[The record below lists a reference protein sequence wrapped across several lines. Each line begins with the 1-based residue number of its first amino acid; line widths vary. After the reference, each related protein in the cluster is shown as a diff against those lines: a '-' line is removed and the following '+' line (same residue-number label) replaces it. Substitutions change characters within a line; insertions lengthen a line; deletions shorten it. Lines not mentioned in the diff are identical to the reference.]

1 MIAIR
6 NEAVKSRRASAGSTL
21 ARMLESRAS
30 TWKVMP
36 HDHAH
41 DHHHDDDH
49 GDRGHDDHG
58 HSHAHAHAGNE
69 RSVGI
74 AAALTG
80 GFMIAEIVGGI
91 LAGSLALLADAGH
104 MLTDFA
110 SLALAWLGF
119 RLTRRP
125 ADWRRTYG
133 FDRFAV
139 LVAFV
144 NGIALFAI
152 AVWICVEAAR
162 RFTAPVE
169 VLGGPMLWIAALGLA
184 VNVLVFLILR
194 SGDHDNL
201 NIRAAV
207 LHVIGDLLGSV
218 AAVVAALVIIAT
230 GWTPIDP
237 LLSMLVALIILRS
250 AWRVVADSGHIL
262 LEGTP
267 RGFDSRA
274 VQDDLRAALPFV
286 LDVHHVHAW
295 SISQERPM
303 VTLHASIAEDTN
315 SAHAVREIKR
325 MLAKHFRITH
335 ATVEIEYGAC
345 GDDGGAHR
353 AC

>member
-1 MIAIR
+1 MIPVDGRVGQFAR
-6 NEAVKSRRASAGSTL
+6 ATMRR
-21 ARMLESRAS
+21 
-30 TWKVMP
+30 VQ
-36 HDHAH
+36 
-41 DHHHDDDH
+41 
-49 GDRGHDDHG
+49 
-58 HSHAHAHAGNE
+58 HSHAHTDEHDHDHEGHGHAHGHHHTANE
-69 RSVGI
+69 RSVGL
-74 AAALTG
+74 AGLLTG
-80 GFMIAEIVGGI
+80 GFMFAEIVGG
-91 LAGSLALLADAGH
+91 LFAGSLALLADAGH

-152 AVWICVEAAR
+152 AAWIVSEAVQR
-162 RFTAPVE
+162 LSSPIE
-169 VLGGPMLWIAALGLA
+169 VRGAPMLWIATAGLA
-184 VNVLVFLILR
+184 VNVLSFFVLR
-194 SGDHDNL
+194 SGDRDNL

-218 AAVVAALVIIAT
+218 AAVVAALVILYT
-230 GWTPIDP
+230 GWMPIDP
-237 LLSMLVALIILRS
+237 LLSIVVALIILRS

-262 LEGTP
+262 LEGSP
-267 RGFDSRA
+267 PDVDSRA
-274 VQDDLRAALPFV
+274 LRDRLRSALPFV

-303 VTLHASIAEDTN
+303 VTLHASLAASTD
-315 SAHAVREIKR
+315 SAMAVREIKR
-325 MLAKHFRITH
+325 LLAAEFRITH
-335 ATVEIEYGAC
+335 ATVEIEYDAC
-345 GDDGGAHR
+345 GDGPLTP